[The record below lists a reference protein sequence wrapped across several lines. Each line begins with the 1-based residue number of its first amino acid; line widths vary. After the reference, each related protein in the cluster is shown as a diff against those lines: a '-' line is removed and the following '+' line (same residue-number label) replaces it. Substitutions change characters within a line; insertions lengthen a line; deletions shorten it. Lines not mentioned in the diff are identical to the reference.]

1 MKSAL
6 YYFSGFSRAS
16 KHLPA
21 VASTWEGKFKSP
33 LRRKFVGHAIV
44 VAVCPTTNSTN
55 DLRCRI
61 RLASYRVNGRDSYGV
76 VEGERIADLADGRY
90 GDLRSWL
97 GGNEMAEAAK
107 VAASIAVSQ
116 VLWRPVIPN
125 PDKILCVGLNFLEH
139 IREVGKKVEDYPLV
153 FLRLTSTQVGHLQPI
168 IRPRASENLDF
179 EGELAVIIGKNGR
192 HISKEAALQHVA
204 GYSIY
209 NDASVRDWQRHTT
222 QYTPGKNFPSTGAF
236 GPWMVTADEIPDPT
250 KLHLT
255 TRLNGEVVQD
265 SGLDDLRFSIP
276 EIISYISTFTEL
288 VPGDVIITGTP
299 KGVGAAR
306 KPPLW
311 MKPGDTV
318 EVEISSMGKLRNP
331 IVQEA

>member
-1 MKSAL
+1 M
-6 YYFSGFSRAS
+6 
-16 KHLPA
+16 
-21 VASTWEGKFKSP
+21 
-33 LRRKFVGHAIV
+33 
-44 VAVCPTTNSTN
+44 
-55 DLRCRI
+55 
-61 RLASYRVNGRDSYGV
+61 
-76 VEGERIADLADGRY
+76 
-90 GDLRSWL
+90 
-97 GGNEMAEAAK
+97 
-107 VAASIAVSQ
+107 
-116 VLWRPVIPN
+116 
-125 PDKILCVGLNFLEH
+125 
-139 IREVGKKVEDYPLV
+139 
-153 FLRLTSTQVGHLQPI
+153 QPI

-179 EGELAVIIGKNGR
+179 EGELAVIVGKGGR

-222 QYTPGKNFPSTGAF
+222 QYTPGKNFPSTGGF
-236 GPWMVTADEIPDPT
+236 GPWMVTADEIPDST

-276 EIISYISTFTEL
+276 EIISYISIFTEL

-311 MKPGDTV
+311 MKPGDSV
-318 EVEISSMGKLRNP
+318 EVEISSIGTLRNP
-331 IVQEA
+331 IVPET